1 MSATGTR
8 LVDAAPDRT
17 IPGITWNARLAYPV
31 VFAAGGAILLIEIT
45 AGRLLAPVVGV
56 SLETWTGIIGV
67 VLAGFALGD
76 ALVGRLADRFP
87 SPRLLAA
94 VLALAGGAVI
104 LAAPVRDLMYGAL
117 LEVPVLL
124 RVTVISGAVLL
135 PPFTLLGSVLPAA
148 TRLTLRSTDE
158 AGRVAGGLSAVST
171 ASNVLGVAV
180 GGFIL
185 LEHAGVRTILDVAAA
200 VLLIFAL
207 IPFVARSAER
217 GLAPPP
223 ARGVGV
229 TAGALATLLLAGAGG
244 AGIMMVELA
253 ATRIVAPLF
262 GSSLYTWA
270 AVIGA
275 VLLGISV
282 GNALGGWLADRHPSR
297 GLLGAALILAGAAT
311 LLVLLLPFLYSRA
324 LSEFTTAVLARLS
337 PAFGLPLLV
346 GVMLLP
352 PAAGFGALS
361 PIIIRLTLR
370 HPGEAGRIVGR
381 VYAAQAIG
389 SIAGT
394 FAAGFWLIG
403 LLGARAVI
411 LLVAQ
416 GVVLLGIVIGTGTWR
431 IRPALRWVAAA
442 ACVLAAAAA
451 ATGRIPSPCLRES
464 NYYCIRIL
472 EQGDGLRALVL
483 DSLIHSYVDLR
494 RPDALAYDYER
505 GWAVLLDEVAARRV
519 PGAAPLRALFI
530 GGGGYTFP
538 RYMQSVAPDSRIEVV
553 EIDPAVTAVTQAELG
568 LPTDTTIR
576 TWNEDGRQFFLRRP
590 QHRYDLILLDVFR
603 DAYSIPYHLT
613 TREFAEQVAGA
624 LAPQGVYAVNIVD
637 GRPGLFVR
645 AYARTLQRV
654 FPYVYLLPAG
664 EDWRQNVQTIFV
676 LFASRRPLDLADL
689 MRRRPPGV
697 HAPLSL
703 VPLAPEELAAFLNA
717 GPPGVLSDDHAPVE
731 PYLARVYAEVV
742 RSRQR

>member
-1 MSATGTR
+1 MPRWS
-8 LVDAAPDRT
+8 
-17 IPGITWNARLAYPV
+17 ARLAYPV
-31 VFAAGGAILLIEIT
+31 VFAAGGAILLLEIT

-56 SLETWTGIIGV
+56 SLETWTGIVAV

-76 ALVGRLADRFP
+76 ALGGRLVDRFP

-94 VLALAGGAVI
+94 ALALAGGAVI
-104 LAAPVRDLMYGAL
+104 LAAPVRDRLYGAL
-117 LEVPVLL
+117 LDAPVLL
-124 RVTVISGAVLL
+124 RVTLISVAVLL
-135 PPFTLLGSVLPAA
+135 PPTTLLGSVLPAV
-148 TRLTLRSTDE
+148 TRLTLRSTGE
-158 AGRVAGGLSAVST
+158 AGRVAGGLSAIST
-171 ASNVLGVAV
+171 VSNVLGVGV

-185 LEHAGVRTILDVAAA
+185 LEYVGVRAILGGAGA
-200 VLLIFAL
+200 VLLIAAL
-207 IPFVARSAER
+207 IPLVARSV
-217 GLAPPP
+217 GGGPAPPP
-223 ARGVGV
+223 ARGAGM
-229 TAGALATLLLAGAGG
+229 TAGMLATLLLAGAGG
-244 AGIMMVELA
+244 AGVMMVELA

-275 VLLGISV
+275 VLLGISL
-282 GNALGGWLADRHPSR
+282 GNALGGRLADRRPSPA
-297 GLLGAALILAGAAT
+297 LLGGALVLAGATT

-324 LSEFTTAVLARLS
+324 LSGVVTALLARLS

-346 GVMLLP
+346 GAMLLP

-381 VYAAQAIG
+381 VYASQAIG

-411 LLVAQ
+411 LVVAE
-416 GVVLLGIVIGTGTWR
+416 GIVLLGVLLSAAPRAAGAPR
-431 IRPALRWVAAA
+431 VRPAFRWGAAA
-442 ACVLAAAAA
+442 ACILTVAAA
-451 ATGRIPSPCLRES
+451 ATGGVPSPCLRES

-472 EQGDGLRALVL
+472 KQGDARRALVL

-494 RPDALAYDYER
+494 TPDALGYDYER
-505 GWAVLLDEVAARRV
+505 GWAVLLDEVAARRP

-538 RYMQSVAPDSRIEVV
+538 RYMYSVAPASRIDVV
-553 EIDPAVTAVTQAELG
+553 EIDPAVTAVAHAELG
-568 LPTDTTIR
+568 LPAETPIR

-590 QHRYDLILLDVFR
+590 EYRYDLILLDVFR

-613 TREFAEQVAGA
+613 TREFADQVAGA
-624 LAPQGVYAVNIVD
+624 LAADGVYAVNIVD

-645 AYARTLQRV
+645 TYTRTLQQV

-697 HAPLSL
+697 DTPLSL
-703 VPLAPEELAAFLNA
+703 VPLAPEDLAAFLTA
-717 GPPGVLSDDHAPVE
+717 GPPVILTDDHAPVE
-731 PYLARVYAEVV
+731 HYLARVYAEVV
-742 RSRQR
+742 RSR